1 VPILLPSSEPLSEDA
16 ARFLAIGRC
25 ADGIRHFAAEHYGPD
40 QIAAGMATALATAM
54 PQRNRRALLPPAARL
69 LRIGWQHELA
79 ARLGDVFDD
88 PTMRRAMA
96 HNLPGNAYYALFS
109 ARRALNQ
116 IRGSSNKQHTGIHK
130 EFANSDLA
138 IMPLPWS
145 ASLTGDPE
153 HPDQCHICPSAWFTP
168 GKVDPMQA
176 DLPPAAYL
184 FAALR
189 MTRRWKLDQAR
200 EDWLRDTRRTSGLMV
215 SPIRSSQR
223 RLDASS
229 SSASGRRPYSTSS
242 TNCVAA
248 PTMSMSTSTPPI
260 PAKLPWNASTT
271 ASCSLSTPVCWLS
284 RRKSRPTLGS
294 THTEA
299 LLRSGRLEPI
309 SGSADGRPVLCSAAL
324 RRSPPRFAR

>member
-25 ADGIRHFAAEHYGPD
+25 ADGIRHLAAEHYGPD
-40 QIAAGMATALATAM
+40 QIAAGMATALASAM
-54 PQRNRRALLPPAARL
+54 PQRNRRPLLPPAARL

-116 IRGSSNKQHTGIHK
+116 VRGSSNKQHTGIHK

-138 IMPLPWS
+138 ILPLPWS

-153 HPDQCHICPSAWFTP
+153 HPDQCHIGPSAWCTP

-176 DLPPAAYL
+176 DLAPAAYL

-200 EDWLRDTRRTSGLMV
+200 EDWLRDSRRNRRPNGQPYKKLPPAARRQLVLSQWPTTLLDFVYELRRRADYEHVDEYTADTGEAAMERFHDGVLFLVDSGLLV
-215 SPIRSSQR
+215 IEAQVAAHIGIDAYRSAAAEWTARTDHRLGGWASSPVQR
-223 RLDASS
+223 RVE
-229 SSASGRRPYSTSS
+229 T
-242 TNCVAA
+242 VAA
-248 PTMSMSTSTPPI
+248 QI
-260 PAKLPWNASTT
+260 
-271 ASCSLSTPVCWLS
+271 
-284 RRKSRPTLGS
+284 G
-294 THTEA
+294 
-299 LLRSGRLEPI
+299 
-309 SGSADGRPVLCSAAL
+309 
-324 RRSPPRFAR
+324 